1 MDETNN
7 KVMSSMNDKDLA
19 VANPSNKSKS
29 KNFVCDDTLNTFT
42 VIIMILIAL
51 LLQKKVIVTYIIF
64 FIQIKSTNKN

>member
-42 VIIMILIAL
+42 VIIMILMVL
-51 LLQKKVIVTYIIF
+51 M
-64 FIQIKSTNKN
+64 SPNKDETGLSLPKLVV